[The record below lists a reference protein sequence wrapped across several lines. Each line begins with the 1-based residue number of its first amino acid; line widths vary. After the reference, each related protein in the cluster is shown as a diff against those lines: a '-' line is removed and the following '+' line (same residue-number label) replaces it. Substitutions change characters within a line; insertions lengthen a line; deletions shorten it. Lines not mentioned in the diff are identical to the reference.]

1 MEITPDVPLPH
12 WQEIDAS
19 KWRESICLA
28 KLGVRAPD
36 EYEQRPIV
44 DTKTDGKWIQRE
56 STPEEIKKYKL
67 AMGHYDGKWT
77 PTDGHWLTGSQC
89 VCGLT
94 IKDEMDW
101 QVHTAGRVQPGGRGT
116 AWFDPEVANK
126 YTDTQRVPE
135 RIWRCSEC
143 SQPVGTEHKGL
154 CHGSGMVTMAGER
167 KVVLDAPTHILPCG
181 HPPTAAGT
189 CGIPWCDGIA
199 RVRDE
204 GMGGDCHRQRDIRC
218 SGCHQPFGS
227 QHRPSCHR
235 QGMVTSA
242 SDYDYMG
249 AWIQPESGY
258 DQRWCSFT
266 DQMANL
272 ASGRAAGPGGRELP
286 ADAGSGHSAS
296 EGAKAGQSD
305 GKAERP

>member
-1 MEITPDVPLPH
+1 MRIKYESASYFTVQTQFASDLDWLQNWRGGPMEITPDVPLPH

-77 PTDGHWLTGSQC
+77 PTDGHAIGEPK
-89 VCGLT
+89 GP
-94 IKDEMDW
+94 
-101 QVHTAGRVQPGGRGT
+101 GRVECSCGWPGPPASADAGLYPGSVGWNDYCLK
-116 AWFDPEVANK
+116 AWLRDGN
-126 YTDTQRVPE
+126 E
-135 RIWRCSEC
+135 RI
-143 SQPVGTEHKGL
+143 GL
-154 CHGSGMVTMAGER
+154 RLHGRMDST
-167 KVVLDAPTHILPCG
+167 
-181 HPPTAAGT
+181 
-189 CGIPWCDGIA
+189 GIWLS
-199 RVRDE
+199 
-204 GMGGDCHRQRDIRC
+204 H
-218 SGCHQPFGS
+218 
-227 QHRPSCHR
+227 
-235 QGMVTSA
+235 
-242 SDYDYMG
+242 
-249 AWIQPESGY
+249 